1 MVSAKKPAV
10 GKAAHKVIIGGTPAS
25 GVTKMG
31 HKGPG
36 GRPANQ
42 PPKGNGYYG
51 SQQQIESRRAFA

>member
-1 MVSAKKPAV
+1 MTDANAQKPTV
-10 GKAAHKVIIGGTPAS
+10 GKAAHKVIIDGTPAS

-42 PPKGNGYYG
+42 PPKASTYFGAQ
-51 SQQQIESRRAFA
+51 QQQIE